1 MDAILDDAINVVR
14 YEIYGKKRKSPKMI
28 NIDKNKD
35 IDGYVNKLT
44 DIINNKIK
52 LVRTINIRI
61 NSIMCDI
68 NNISNMV
75 NKNMDKASNMDNDTL
90 HLIDDILNKFIKYLI
105 IKKFKK

>member
-1 MDAILDDAINVVR
+1 MR
-14 YEIYGKKRKSPKMI
+14 FMEKKRKSPKII
-28 NIDKNKD
+28 NIDRNKD

-52 LVRTINIRI
+52 LVRTISIRI

-75 NKNMDKASNMDNDTL
+75 NKNMDNDKL
-90 HLIDDILNKFIKYLI
+90 YLIDDILNKFIEYSI
-105 IKKFKK
+105 IKK

>member
-1 MDAILDDAINVVR
+1 
-14 YEIYGKKRKSPKMI
+14 MI

-35 IDGYVNKLT
+35 IDGYVDKLT

-75 NKNMDKASNMDNDTL
+75 NKNMNNDTL
-90 HLIDDILNKFIKYLI
+90 HLIDDILNKFVEYLI
-105 IKKFKK
+105 IKKFKKSKKRLKTVLVYQTNCHKILKDFYSKDIT

>member
-1 MDAILDDAINVVR
+1 
-14 YEIYGKKRKSPKMI
+14 MI
-28 NIDKNKD
+28 NIDKYKD
-35 IDGYVNKLT
+35 IDGYVDKLT

-75 NKNMDKASNMDNDTL
+75 NKNMDNDTL
-90 HLIDDILNKFIKYLI
+90 HLIDDILNKFIEYLI
-105 IKKFKK
+105 IKKN

>member
-1 MDAILDDAINVVR
+1 
-14 YEIYGKKRKSPKMI
+14 MI

-35 IDGYVNKLT
+35 IDGYANKLT

-52 LVRTINIRI
+52 LVRTIKIRI

-75 NKNMDKASNMDNDTL
+75 NK
-90 HLIDDILNKFIKYLI
+90 
-105 IKKFKK
+105 